1 MKILIVEDEPVT
13 ARYIKSL
20 VEEIFGDKKYSIS
33 IQSNLLS
40 SECYLLDNEI
50 DLLLLDLNLNGED
63 GFELLEHAVASS
75 FHTIVISG
83 NIDKA
88 LVAFEY
94 GVIDFIPKP
103 FDRERLETALQRL
116 ENKLE
121 IRKSLKKISIRKD
134 DSILLL
140 PIESINFF
148 EADGKNTKIHLKSG
162 NIEPYKKN
170 LNALEQILPPDFY
183 RVHKS
188 YLVSLENI
196 KEIKMRNENSPHAIT
211 FNEKEIPIARRPFR
225 ELQDKF
231 FF

>member
-83 NIDKA
+83 NVDKA

-94 GVIDFIPKP
+94 GVVDFIPKP
-103 FDRERLETALQRL
+103 FDRERLESALNRL

-121 IRKSLKKISIRKD
+121 IRKSLKKISVRKG

-148 EADGKNTKIHLKSG
+148 EADGKKTKIHLKSG
-162 NIEPYKKN
+162 NTEHFKKN
-170 LNALEQILPPDFY
+170 LNTLQQILPPDFY

-211 FNEKEIPIARRPFR
+211 HNQIEIPIARRPFK
-225 ELQDKF
+225 ELQSKF
-231 FF
+231 RF

>member
-148 EADGKNTKIHLKSG
+148 EADGKHTKIHLKSG
-162 NIEPYKKN
+162 DTEHYKKN
-170 LNALEQILPPDFY
+170 LNTLQQILPPDFY

-188 YLVSLENI
+188 YLISLENI
-196 KEIKMRNENSPHAIT
+196 KEIKMRNENYPHAIT
-211 FNEKEIPIARRPFR
+211 FNEKEIPIARRPFK

-231 FF
+231 RF